1 MIGRVYMLI
10 KKFFFL
16 MTTLCAFLI
25 TLSLGAINTSADC
38 KNISPVYTTD
48 SSGTYPT
55 NKWHLTDHNQTDVIN
70 PQGGTSARWDNNAS
84 WSGDPRDTT
93 NSYIKYGTDT
103 SNPDFAIRKY
113 AKETHTPGLYD
124 LYLNVRGNQKQ
135 TIKPIDVV
143 LVVDMSG
150 SMNSSV
156 NGGTDRVG
164 AVRRGI
170 NDFLTTIQNA
180 GLSNY
185 VNVGVVGFS
194 SPGYVGGRYGPGY
207 VKTDLGSVSDSQK
220 NAINA
225 MLSGDFQ
232 GGTFT
237 QQGIR
242 QGAQMLAN
250 DTSSNKKMMILLTD
264 GVPTFS
270 YKVETSSNI
279 NDTVY
284 GDTFNTQRIDEP
296 SDTSEISRPYRTT
309 SGDLIRDTW
318 AATLGEAKIAKNK
331 GEEIHALGIQLTAD
345 RNHLGNH
352 WGDHWGDHWG
362 TYLTA
367 VQIEQ
372 RMKLLASDDSSGNPL
387 YDSAGSATDVTN
399 YLNSQA
405 NDVIKN
411 FNTINNGSIS
421 DPLGSQFNYNSDTA
435 DVKSVGSTPINSD
448 DLPTAKIS
456 NGSLNVSNLN
466 LGKGQEVQIHYQE
479 RINTESN
486 NFVPDKWYQMNGAT
500 TLTPNG
506 DDPSNQVD
514 FGIPSAKA
522 PGTTLTINKVWN
534 MLPNDNNIPDS
545 IDFTVNRGNTT
556 DNNAWTQAT
565 GSLSKTQNWTGT
577 FDKLSHNNSNV
588 YLPKFNDHGQ
598 DFTYNLSEDN
608 VAGFSSSINQVLN
621 NFTITNNELGL
632 AVQKFDSDGNSLTG
646 SQFTLV
652 KDTDNW
658 QATDS
663 SFTPESINGN
673 DNPIPIKPGYYELKE
688 NTAPVGYSLDAST
701 IKFQVTEN
709 GQWLDQ
715 QGTPISNNTLPF
727 SDGFYVNNQNGND
740 ILTYAKHDNIKPFTL
755 TVNKIDKVTNQSVKG
770 AEFQLTNSDTNQ
782 TIQPDES
789 GDTATFTFNNLQP
802 GNYVLSETKAPTDYA
817 PLSSGINFSI
827 DNTGKVTIPD
837 GYDSNSELTAGN
849 SNNTISL
856 TVPDTPTSGQ
866 LPATGG
872 PGITIILVT
881 GLIIMI
887 TTAAGIIF
895 ISRRRWEV

>member
-1 MIGRVYMLI
+1 MIGRAYMLI
-10 KKFFFL
+10 KKFL
-16 MTTLCAFLI
+16 VLI
-25 TLSLGAINTSADC
+25 TTMCVFLVALSFSGVNTHADYT
-38 KNISPVYTTD
+38 NILPTYTTNNN
-48 SSGTYPT
+48 GTYPT
-55 NKWHLTDHNQTDVIN
+55 HSWQSSDSNQTDVIN
-70 PQGGTSARWDNNAS
+70 HQGGTSTGWDNNTG
-84 WSGDPRDTT
+84 WSGDPADTT
-93 NSYIKYGTDT
+93 NSYIKYGTD
-103 SNPDFAIRKY
+103 SNNPDLAIRKY
-113 AKETHTPGLYD
+113 AKETNTPGLYD

-194 SPGYVGGRYGPGY
+194 SPGYVGGRYGY
-207 VKTDLGSVSDSQK
+207 VKTDLGSVSDSHK
-220 NAINA
+220 NAIKA
-225 MLSGDFQ
+225 MLNDDFR

-296 SDTSEISRPYRTT
+296 GTTSKISWPYRTT

-318 AATLGEAKIAKNK
+318 AATLGEAKIAKDKND
-331 GEEIHALGIQLTAD
+331 EIHALGIQLTAD
-345 RNHLGNH
+345 RNY
-352 WGDHWGDHWG
+352 WG

-367 VQIEQ
+367 DQIEQ

-399 YLNSQA
+399 YLKSQA

-577 FDKLSHNNSNV
+577 FGQLIYNNSSV
-588 YLPKFNDHGQ
+588 YLPKFNNQGQ
-598 DFTYNLSEDN
+598 VFTYNLSEDN

-663 SFTPESINGN
+663 SFTPEPINGN

-688 NTAPVGYSLDAST
+688 STAPVGYSLDTST

-715 QGTPISNNTLPF
+715 QGTPISNNTLPS

>member
-1 MIGRVYMLI
+1 MIGRAYMLI
-10 KKFFFL
+10 KKFL
-16 MTTLCAFLI
+16 VLI
-25 TLSLGAINTSADC
+25 TTMCVFLVALSFSGVNTHADYT
-38 KNISPVYTTD
+38 NILPTYTTNNN
-48 SSGTYPT
+48 GTYPT
-55 NKWHLTDHNQTDVIN
+55 HSWQSSDSNQTDVIN
-70 PQGGTSARWDNNAS
+70 HQGGTSTGWDNNTG
-84 WSGDPRDTT
+84 WSGDPTDTT

-113 AKETHTPGLYD
+113 AKETDTPGLYD
-124 LYLNVRGNQKQ
+124 LYLNVRGNQQ
-135 TIKPIDVV
+135 QDIKPIDIV

-207 VKTDLGSVSDSQK
+207 VKTDLGSVSDSHK

-225 MLSGDFQ
+225 MLNDDFR

-237 QQGIR
+237 QQGIH

-296 SDTSEISRPYRTT
+296 GNTSKISWPYRTT

-345 RNHLGNH
+345 GK
-352 WGDHWGDHWG
+352 
-362 TYLTA
+362 YLTA
-367 VQIEQ
+367 DQIEQ

-556 DNNAWTQAT
+556 DNDAWTQAT
-565 GSLSKTQNWTGT
+565 GSLSKIQNWTGT

-608 VAGFSSSINQVLN
+608 VAGFSPSINQVLN

-632 AVQKFDSDGNSLTG
+632 AVQKFDLDGNSLNG
-646 SQFTLV
+646 SKFTLI

-663 SFTPESINGN
+663 SFTPELINGN
-673 DNPIPIKPGYYELKE
+673 DDPIPIKPGYYELKE
-688 NTAPVGYSLDAST
+688 STAPMGYSLDNSIT
-701 IKFQVTEN
+701 KFQVTEN

-715 QGTPISNNTLPF
+715 NGIKISNNILP
-727 SDGFYVNNQNGND
+727 SNDGFYVNNQNGND

-770 AEFQLTNSDTNQ
+770 AEFQLTNSDTHQ
-782 TIQPDES
+782 IIQPDES
-789 GDTATFTFNNLQP
+789 GATATFTFNNLQP
-802 GNYVLSETKAPTDYA
+802 GNYVLNETKAPTDYA
-817 PLSSGINFSI
+817 SLPNGIKFSI
-827 DNTGKVTIPD
+827 DNNGKVTIPD
-837 GYDSNSELTAGN
+837 EYNSDFELTAGN

>member
-1 MIGRVYMLI
+1 
-10 KKFFFL
+10 
-16 MTTLCAFLI
+16 MTAKVARTRHLFAFLLI
-25 TLSLGAINTSADC
+25 LMSMLTGLVASGSSVVTAAA
-38 KNISPVYTTD
+38 NIRPTYQTD
-48 SSGTYPT
+48 ANGTYPT
-55 NKWHLTDHNQTDVIN
+55 NSWQVTGQQNVIN
-70 PQGGTSARWDNNAS
+70 QRGGDQVSGWDNNKR
-84 WSGDPRDTT
+84 WNGDATDTT
-93 NSYIKYGTDT
+93 NSYLKFGDPN
-103 SNPDFAIRKY
+103 NPDYQIRKY
-113 AKETHTPGLYD
+113 AKETNTPGLYD
-124 LYLNVRGNQKQ
+124 VYLNVKGNTQQ
-135 TIKPIDVV
+135 NVKPVDIV
-143 LVVDMSG
+143 LVIDMSG
-150 SMNSSV
+150 SMESKN
-156 NGGTDRVG
+156 NGGTDRAG
-164 AVRRGI
+164 AVRTGVE
-170 NDFLTTIQNA
+170 NFLTSIQNS
-180 GLSNY
+180 GLGDY
-185 VNVGVVGFS
+185 VNVGLIGFS
-194 SPGYVGGRYGPGY
+194 SPGYYIGGGNKATESGYISVG
-207 VKTDLGSVSDSQK
+207 LGKAGNTSHQQEIKKALRPNFNGGTYTQIGLREGS
-220 NAINA
+220 A
-225 MLSGDFQ
+225 ML
-232 GGTFT
+232 
-237 QQGIR
+237 
-242 QGAQMLAN
+242 N
-250 DTSSNKKMMILLTD
+250 KDTSGNKKMMILLTD

-270 YKVETSSNI
+270 DKVIKSEWLNGTLYGTNFGFSR
-279 NDTVY
+279 DEP
-284 GDTFNTQRIDEP
+284 GDTAKLGWPYID
-296 SDTSEISRPYRTT
+296 R
-309 SGDLIRDTW
+309 SGHLIYDTW
-318 AATLGEAKIAKNK
+318 PATLGEAKKAKDSGN
-331 GEEIHALGIQLTAD
+331 EVHALGIQLD
-345 RNHLGNH
+345 DD
-352 WGDHWGDHWG
+352 DHYMTKEKIRQNMQLITNSPD
-362 TYLTA
+362 
-367 VQIEQ
+367 
-372 RMKLLASDDSSGNPL
+372 L
-387 YDSAGSATDVTN
+387 YEDADSADAVEA
-399 YLNSQA
+399 YLNNQA
-405 NDVIKN
+405 KDIIKN
-411 FNTINNGSIS
+411 FNTVTDGTITDPIGTQFKYANN
-421 DPLGSQFNYNSDTA
+421 QAT
-435 DVKSVGSTPINSD
+435 VTSVGKQTVPASE
-448 DLPTAKIS
+448 LPSAAIQDGQLTVKHM
-456 NGSLNVSNLN
+456 N
-466 LGKGQEVQIHYQE
+466 LGKDQEVQIHYQE

-506 DDPSNQVD
+506 DDPSNKVD

-522 PGTTLTINKVWN
+522 PGTKLTINKVWN
-534 MLPNDNNIPDS
+534 MLPNDNKIPDS

-588 YLPKFNDHGQ
+588 YLPKFNNHGQ

-632 AVQKFDSDGNSLTG
+632 AVQKFDSGGNSLTG

-688 NTAPVGYSLDAST
+688 STAPVGYSLDAST
-701 IKFQVTEN
+701 SKFQVTEN

-715 QGTPISNNTLPF
+715 QGTPIRNNTLPS

-827 DNTGKVTIPD
+827 DNTGKVTMPD

>member
-1 MIGRVYMLI
+1 M
-10 KKFFFL
+10 
-16 MTTLCAFLI
+16 
-25 TLSLGAINTSADC
+25 
-38 KNISPVYTTD
+38 
-48 SSGTYPT
+48 
-55 NKWHLTDHNQTDVIN
+55 
-70 PQGGTSARWDNNAS
+70 
-84 WSGDPRDTT
+84 
-93 NSYIKYGTDT
+93 
-103 SNPDFAIRKY
+103 
-113 AKETHTPGLYD
+113 
-124 LYLNVRGNQKQ
+124 YLNVRGNQKQ

-150 SMNSSV
+150 SMESNRW
-156 NGGTDRVG
+156 GTNRAG
-164 AVRRGI
+164 AVRTGVK
-170 NDFLTTIQNA
+170 NFLTSIQNA
-180 GLSNY
+180 GLGNY
-185 VNVGVVGFS
+185 VNVGLIGFS
-194 SPGYVGGRYGPGY
+194 SPSYSYFRDNPGY
-207 VKTDLGSVSDSQK
+207 ISVGLGKAGNTRHQQ
-220 NAINA
+220 AINNALSPTFHGGTYTQLGLRKGSA
-225 MLSGDFQ
+225 MLN
-232 GGTFT
+232 
-237 QQGIR
+237 
-242 QGAQMLAN
+242 A
-250 DTSSNKKMMILLTD
+250 DTSGNKKMMILLTD
-264 GVPTFS
+264 GVPTVS
-270 YKVETSSNI
+270 NKVINSEWIQGTLYGTNFGSS
-279 NDTVY
+279 
-284 GDTFNTQRIDEP
+284 RDEP
-296 SDTSEISRPYRTT
+296 GYTARLQWPYTDS
-309 SGDLIRDTW
+309 SGHYIYDTW
-318 AATLGEAKIAKNK
+318 PATLGEAKIAKDSGN
-331 GEEIHALGIQLTAD
+331 EVHALGIQLAD
-345 RNHLGNH
+345 D
-352 WGDHWGDHWG
+352 DHYM
-362 TYLTA
+362 TKEEIRQNMQLIT
-367 VQIEQ
+367 
-372 RMKLLASDDSSGNPL
+372 SSPDL
-387 YDSAGSATDVTN
+387 YEDADSADAVEA
-399 YLNSQA
+399 YLNNQA
-405 NDVIKN
+405 KDIIKN
-411 FNTINNGSIS
+411 FNTVTDGTITDPIGKQFQYANN
-421 DPLGSQFNYNSDTA
+421 QAT
-435 DVKSVGSTPINSD
+435 VTSVGKQTVPARE
-448 DLPTAKIS
+448 LPSAAIQDGQLT
-456 NGSLNVSNLN
+456 VSHMN
-466 LGKGQEVQIHYQE
+466 LGKDQEVQIHYQE

-565 GSLSKTQNWTGT
+565 GSLSKIQNWTGT

-608 VAGFSSSINQVLN
+608 VAGFSPSINQVLN

-632 AVQKFDSDGNSLTG
+632 AVQKFDLDGNSLNG
-646 SQFTLV
+646 SKFTLI

-715 QGTPISNNTLPF
+715 QGTPISNNTLPS
-727 SDGFYVNNQNGND
+727 SDGFYVNKQNGND

>member
-1 MIGRVYMLI
+1 MLI

-25 TLSLGAINTSADC
+25 TLSLGGINTSADY

-55 NKWHLTDHNQTDVIN
+55 NNWHLTDHNQTDVIN
-70 PQGGTSARWDNNAS
+70 PRGGTSASWDNNTS

-150 SMNSSV
+150 SMESNRW
-156 NGGTDRVG
+156 GTNRAG
-164 AVRRGI
+164 AVRTGVK
-170 NDFLTTIQNA
+170 NFLTSIQNA
-180 GLSNY
+180 GLGNY
-185 VNVGVVGFS
+185 VNVGLIGFS
-194 SPGYVGGRYGPGY
+194 SPSYSYFRRNPGY
-207 VKTDLGSVSDSQK
+207 ISVGLGKAGDTSHQQ
-220 NAINA
+220 AINNALSPTFHGGTYTQLGLRKGSA
-225 MLSGDFQ
+225 MLN
-232 GGTFT
+232 
-237 QQGIR
+237 
-242 QGAQMLAN
+242 A
-250 DTSSNKKMMILLTD
+250 DTSGNKKMMILLTD

-270 YKVETSSNI
+270 NEVINSEWIKGTLYGTKFGSS
-279 NDTVY
+279 
-284 GDTFNTQRIDEP
+284 RDEP
-296 SDTSEISRPYRTT
+296 GHTARLPWRYTYTDS
-309 SGDLIRDTW
+309 SGHYIHDTW
-318 AATLGEAKIAKNK
+318 PATLGEAKIAKDSGN
-331 GEEIHALGIQLTAD
+331 EVHALGIQLAD
-345 RNHLGNH
+345 D
-352 WGDHWGDHWG
+352 DHYM
-362 TYLTA
+362 TKEEIRQNMQLIT
-367 VQIEQ
+367 
-372 RMKLLASDDSSGNPL
+372 SSPDL
-387 YDSAGSATDVTN
+387 YEDADSADAVEA
-399 YLNSQA
+399 YLNNQA
-405 NDVIKN
+405 KDIIKN
-411 FNTINNGSIS
+411 FNTVTDGTITDPIGTQFQYANN
-421 DPLGSQFNYNSDTA
+421 QAT
-435 DVKSVGSTPINSD
+435 VTSVGKQTVPARE
-448 DLPTAKIS
+448 LPSAAIQDGQLTV
-456 NGSLNVSNLN
+456 NHMN
-466 LGKGQEVQIHYQE
+466 LGKDQEVQIHYQE

-565 GSLSKTQNWTGT
+565 GSLSKIQNWTGT
-577 FDKLSHNNSNV
+577 FDKLSHNNLNV

-608 VAGFSSSINQVLN
+608 VAGFSPSINQVLN

-632 AVQKFDSDGNSLTG
+632 AVQKFDLDGNSLNG
-646 SQFTLV
+646 SKFTLI

-663 SFTPESINGN
+663 SFTPELINGN
-673 DNPIPIKPGYYELKE
+673 DDPIPIKPGYYELKE
-688 NTAPVGYSLDAST
+688 STAPMGYSLDNSIT
-701 IKFQVTEN
+701 KFQVTEN

-715 QGTPISNNTLPF
+715 NGIKISNNILP
-727 SDGFYVNNQNGND
+727 SNDGFYVNNQNGND

-755 TVNKIDKVTNQSVKG
+755 KVNKIDKVTNQSVKG

>member
-1 MIGRVYMLI
+1 MLI
-10 KKFFFL
+10 KKFL
-16 MTTLCAFLI
+16 VLI
-25 TLSLGAINTSADC
+25 TTMCVFLVALSFTGVNTHADYT
-38 KNISPVYTTD
+38 NILPTYTTNNN
-48 SSGTYPT
+48 GTYPT
-55 NKWHLTDHNQTDVIN
+55 HSWQSSDSNQTDVIN
-70 PQGGTSARWDNNAS
+70 HQGGTSTGWDNNTG
-84 WSGDPRDTT
+84 WSGDPADTT
-93 NSYIKYGTDT
+93 NSYIKYGTD
-103 SNPDFAIRKY
+103 SNNPDLAIRKY
-113 AKETHTPGLYD
+113 AKETNTPGLYD

-150 SMNSSV
+150 SMNSLV

-207 VKTDLGSVSDSQK
+207 VKTDLGSVSHSHT
-220 NAINA
+220 NAINN
-225 MLSGDFQ
+225 MLKGDFK

-296 SDTSEISRPYRTT
+296 GTTSKISWPYRTT

-318 AATLGEAKIAKNK
+318 AATLGEAKIAKDKND
-331 GEEIHALGIQLTAD
+331 EIHALGIQLTAD
-345 RNHLGNH
+345 GTYFRTYFR
-352 WGDHWGDHWG
+352 

-367 VQIEQ
+367 DQIEQ

-399 YLNSQA
+399 YLKSQA

-577 FDKLSHNNSNV
+577 FGQLIYNNSSV
-588 YLPKFNDHGQ
+588 YLPKFNNQGQ

-688 NTAPVGYSLDAST
+688 STAPVGYSLDAST

-715 QGTPISNNTLPF
+715 QGTPISNNTLPS

>member
-1 MIGRVYMLI
+1 
-10 KKFFFL
+10 
-16 MTTLCAFLI
+16 MTRMTAKVARTGHLFAFLLI
-25 TLSLGAINTSADC
+25 LMSMLTGLVTSGSSVVTAAA
-38 KNISPVYTTD
+38 NIRPTYQTD
-48 SSGTYPT
+48 ANGTYPT
-55 NKWHLTDHNQTDVIN
+55 NSWQVTGQQNVIN
-70 PQGGTSARWDNNAS
+70 QRGGDQVSGWDNNTIWNGNAT
-84 WSGDPRDTT
+84 DTT
-93 NSYIKYGTDT
+93 NSYLKFGDPN
-103 SNPDFAIRKY
+103 NPDYQIRKY
-113 AKETHTPGLYD
+113 AKETNTPGLYD
-124 LYLNVRGNQKQ
+124 VYLNVKGNTRQNV
-135 TIKPIDVV
+135 KPVDIV

-150 SMNSSV
+150 SMESNSS
-156 NGGTDRVG
+156 GTNRAG
-164 AVRRGI
+164 AVRTGVK
-170 NDFLTTIQNA
+170 NFLTSIRNA
-180 GLSNY
+180 GLGDY
-185 VNVGVVGFS
+185 VNVGLIGFS
-194 SPGYVGGRYGPGY
+194 SPGYIGGGDKTTGPGY
-207 VKTDLGSVSDSQK
+207 IRVGLGKAGNTSQQQ
-220 NAINA
+220 AINGALSQRFMGGTYTQIGLRQGSA
-225 MLSGDFQ
+225 MLN
-232 GGTFT
+232 
-237 QQGIR
+237 
-242 QGAQMLAN
+242 A
-250 DTSSNKKMMILLTD
+250 DTSGNKKMMILLTD

-270 YKVETSSNI
+270 NKVINSESINGTLYGTNFGSSR
-279 NDTVY
+279 DEP
-284 GDTFNTQRIDEP
+284 GDTAQLL
-296 SDTSEISRPYRTT
+296 RPYTDS
-309 SGDLIRDTW
+309 SGHRIYDTW
-318 AATLGEAKIAKNK
+318 PATLGEAKKAKDSGN
-331 GEEIHALGIQLTAD
+331 EVHALGIQLAD
-345 RNHLGNH
+345 DGNYM
-352 WGDHWGDHWG
+352 
-362 TYLTA
+362 TKEKIRQNMQLITNS
-367 VQIEQ
+367 
-372 RMKLLASDDSSGNPL
+372 SDL
-387 YDSAGSATDVTN
+387 YEDADSADAVEA
-399 YLNSQA
+399 YLNNQA
-405 NDVIKN
+405 KDIIEN
-411 FNTINNGSIS
+411 FDTVADGTITDPIGTQFQYANN
-421 DPLGSQFNYNSDTA
+421 QAT
-435 DVKSVGSTPINSD
+435 VTSVGKQTVPASE
-448 DLPTAKIS
+448 LPSAAIQDGQLTV
-456 NGSLNVSNLN
+456 NHMN
-466 LGKGQEVQIHYQE
+466 LGQDQEVQIHYQE

-506 DDPSNQVD
+506 DDPSNKVD

-522 PGTTLTINKVWN
+522 PGTKLTINKVWN
-534 MLPNDNNIPDS
+534 MLPNDNKIPDS

-588 YLPKFNDHGQ
+588 YLPKFNNHGQ

-608 VAGFSSSINQVLN
+608 VAGFSSSISQVLN

-632 AVQKFDSDGNSLTG
+632 AVQKFDSGGNSLTG

-688 NTAPVGYSLDAST
+688 STAPVGYSLDAST

-715 QGTPISNNTLPF
+715 QGTPISNNTLPS
-727 SDGFYVNNQNGND
+727 SDGFYVNNRNGND

-755 TVNKIDKVTNQSVKG
+755 TVNKIDKVTNQSIKG

>member
-1 MIGRVYMLI
+1 MLI

-25 TLSLGAINTSADC
+25 TLSLGGINTSADY

-55 NKWHLTDHNQTDVIN
+55 NNWHLTDHNQTDVIN
-70 PQGGTSARWDNNAS
+70 HQGGTSTGWDNNTG
-84 WSGDPRDTT
+84 WRGDPRDTT

-124 LYLNVRGNQKQ
+124 LYLNVRGNQQ
-135 TIKPIDVV
+135 QDIKPIDIV

-150 SMNSSV
+150 SMESNSS
-156 NGGTDRVG
+156 GTNRAG
-164 AVRRGI
+164 AVRTGVK
-170 NDFLTTIQNA
+170 NFLTSIQNA
-180 GLSNY
+180 GLGNY
-185 VNVGVVGFS
+185 VNVGLIGFS
-194 SPGYVGGRYGPGY
+194 SPGYIGGGNKTTGPGY
-207 VKTDLGSVSDSQK
+207 IRVGLGKAGNTTQQQ
-220 NAINA
+220 AINGALSPRFQGATYTQIGLRQGSA
-225 MLSGDFQ
+225 MLN
-232 GGTFT
+232 
-237 QQGIR
+237 
-242 QGAQMLAN
+242 A
-250 DTSSNKKMMILLTD
+250 DTSGNKKMMILLTD

-270 YKVETSSNI
+270 NKVI
-279 NDTVY
+279 NSEWINGTLYGTNFESRRDEP
-284 GDTFNTQRIDEP
+284 GDTARLRWSYPD
-296 SDTSEISRPYRTT
+296 S
-309 SGDLIRDTW
+309 SGHYIHDTW
-318 AATLGEAKIAKNK
+318 PATLGEAKIAKDSGN
-331 GEEIHALGIQLTAD
+331 EVHALGIQLAD
-345 RNHLGNH
+345 D
-352 WGDHWGDHWG
+352 DHYM
-362 TYLTA
+362 TKEEIRQNMQLIT
-367 VQIEQ
+367 
-372 RMKLLASDDSSGNPL
+372 SSPDL
-387 YDSAGSATDVTN
+387 YEDADSADAVEA
-399 YLNSQA
+399 YLNNQA
-405 NDVIKN
+405 KDIIKN
-411 FNTINNGSIS
+411 FNTVTDGTITDPIGTQFQYANN
-421 DPLGSQFNYNSDTA
+421 QAT
-435 DVKSVGSTPINSD
+435 VTSVGKQTVPARE
-448 DLPTAKIS
+448 LPSAAIQDGQLTV
-456 NGSLNVSNLN
+456 NHMN
-466 LGKGQEVQIHYQE
+466 LGKDQEVQIHYQE

-522 PGTTLTINKVWN
+522 PGTTLNINKVWN

-565 GSLSKTQNWTGT
+565 GSLSKIQNWTGT

-608 VAGFSSSINQVLN
+608 VAGFSPSINQVLN

-632 AVQKFDSDGNSLTG
+632 AVQKFDLDGNSLNG
-646 SQFTLV
+646 SKFTLI

-663 SFTPESINGN
+663 SFTPELINGN
-673 DNPIPIKPGYYELKE
+673 DDPIPIKPGYYELKE
-688 NTAPVGYSLDAST
+688 STAPMGYSLDNSIT
-701 IKFQVTEN
+701 KFQVTEN

-715 QGTPISNNTLPF
+715 NGIKISNNILP
-727 SDGFYVNNQNGND
+727 SNDGFYVNNQNGND

-755 TVNKIDKVTNQSVKG
+755 KVNKIDKVTNQSVKG

-895 ISRRRWEV
+895 ISRHRWEV

>member
-1 MIGRVYMLI
+1 
-10 KKFFFL
+10 
-16 MTTLCAFLI
+16 MTTLCAFLV
-25 TLSLGAINTSADC
+25 TLSLGAINTSADY

-55 NKWHLTDHNQTDVIN
+55 NNWHLTDHNQTDVIN
-70 PQGGTSARWDNNAS
+70 PQGGTSANWDNNTS
-84 WSGDPRDTT
+84 WSGDPTDTT

-103 SNPDFAIRKY
+103 SNPDLDIRKY
-113 AKETHTPGLYD
+113 AKETNTPGLYD

-150 SMNSSV
+150 SMESNRWGM
-156 NGGTDRVG
+156 NRAG
-164 AVRRGI
+164 AVRTGVK
-170 NDFLTTIQNA
+170 NFLTSIQNA
-180 GLSNY
+180 GLGNY
-185 VNVGVVGFS
+185 VNVGLIGFS
-194 SPGYVGGRYGPGY
+194 SPGYIGGKSGY
-207 VKTDLGSVSDSQK
+207 ISVKLGKAGNASQQQ
-220 NAINA
+220 AINGALSPRFHGGTYTQIGLRQGSA
-225 MLSGDFQ
+225 MLN
-232 GGTFT
+232 
-237 QQGIR
+237 
-242 QGAQMLAN
+242 A
-250 DTSSNKKMMILLTD
+250 DTSGNKKMMILLTD

-270 YKVETSSNI
+270 NKVI
-279 NDTVY
+279 NSEWINGTLY
-284 GDTFNTQRIDEP
+284 GTNFGSRRDEP
-296 SDTSEISRPYRTT
+296 GNTARLRWPYIDS
-309 SGDLIRDTW
+309 SGHHIYDTW
-318 AATLGEAKIAKNK
+318 PATLGEAKIAKDSGN
-331 GEEIHALGIQLTAD
+331 EVHALGIQLG
-345 RNHLGNH
+345 H
-352 WGDHWGDHWG
+352 
-362 TYLTA
+362 
-367 VQIEQ
+367 
-372 RMKLLASDDSSGNPL
+372 DDDYMTKEKIRQNMQLITNSPDL
-387 YDSAGSATDVTN
+387 YEDADSADAVEA
-399 YLNSQA
+399 YLNNQA
-405 NDVIKN
+405 KDIIKS
-411 FNTINNGSIS
+411 FNTVTDGTITDPIGTQFQYANN
-421 DPLGSQFNYNSDTA
+421 QAT
-435 DVKSVGSTPINSD
+435 VTSVGKQTVPASE
-448 DLPTAKIS
+448 LPSAAIQDGQLTV
-456 NGSLNVSNLN
+456 NHMN
-466 LGKGQEVQIHYQE
+466 LGKDQEVQIHYQE

>member
-1 MIGRVYMLI
+1 MLI

-25 TLSLGAINTSADC
+25 TLSLGGINTKADY

-55 NKWHLTDHNQTDVIN
+55 NNWHLTDHNQTDVIN
-70 PQGGTSARWDNNAS
+70 PQGGTSANWDNNTS
-84 WSGDPRDTT
+84 WSGDPTDTT

-103 SNPDFAIRKY
+103 SNPDLDIRKY
-113 AKETHTPGLYD
+113 AKETNTPGLYD

-150 SMNSSV
+150 SMESNRWGM
-156 NGGTDRVG
+156 NRAG
-164 AVRRGI
+164 AVRTGVK
-170 NDFLTTIQNA
+170 NFLTSIQNA
-180 GLSNY
+180 GLGNY
-185 VNVGVVGFS
+185 VNVGLIGFS
-194 SPGYVGGRYGPGY
+194 SPGYIGGESGY
-207 VKTDLGSVSDSQK
+207 ISVKLGKAGNASQQQ
-220 NAINA
+220 AINGALSPRFHGGTYTQIGLRQGSA
-225 MLSGDFQ
+225 MLN
-232 GGTFT
+232 
-237 QQGIR
+237 
-242 QGAQMLAN
+242 A
-250 DTSSNKKMMILLTD
+250 DTSGNKKMMILLTD

-270 YKVETSSNI
+270 NKVI
-279 NDTVY
+279 NSEWINGTLY
-284 GDTFNTQRIDEP
+284 GTNFGSRRDEP
-296 SDTSEISRPYRTT
+296 GNTARLRWPYIDS
-309 SGDLIRDTW
+309 SGHHIYDTW
-318 AATLGEAKIAKNK
+318 PATLGEAKIAKDSGN
-331 GEEIHALGIQLTAD
+331 EVHALGIQLGHD
-345 RNHLGNH
+345 
-352 WGDHWGDHWG
+352 DHYMTKEKIRQNMQLITNSPD
-362 TYLTA
+362 
-367 VQIEQ
+367 
-372 RMKLLASDDSSGNPL
+372 L
-387 YDSAGSATDVTN
+387 YEDADSADAVEA
-399 YLNSQA
+399 YLNNQA
-405 NDVIKN
+405 KDIIKS
-411 FNTINNGSIS
+411 FNTVTDGTITDPIGTQFQYANN
-421 DPLGSQFNYNSDTA
+421 QAT
-435 DVKSVGSTPINSD
+435 VTSVGKQTVPASE
-448 DLPTAKIS
+448 LPSAAIQDGQLTV
-456 NGSLNVSNLN
+456 NHMN
-466 LGKGQEVQIHYQE
+466 LGKDQEVQIHYQE

-740 ILTYAKHDNIKPFTL
+740 ILTYVKHDNIKPFTL

>member
-1 MIGRVYMLI
+1 MIWRVYMLI

-25 TLSLGAINTSADC
+25 TLSLGGINTSADY

-55 NKWHLTDHNQTDVIN
+55 NNWHLTDHNQTDVIN
-70 PQGGTSARWDNNAS
+70 HQGGTSTGWDNNTG
-84 WSGDPRDTT
+84 WRGDPRDTT

-124 LYLNVRGNQKQ
+124 LYLNVRGNQQ
-135 TIKPIDVV
+135 QDIKPIDIV

-150 SMNSSV
+150 SMESNSS
-156 NGGTDRVG
+156 GTNRAG
-164 AVRRGI
+164 AVRTGVK
-170 NDFLTTIQNA
+170 NFLTSIQNA
-180 GLSNY
+180 GLGNY
-185 VNVGVVGFS
+185 VNVGLIGFS
-194 SPGYVGGRYGPGY
+194 SPGYIGGGNKTTGPGY
-207 VKTDLGSVSDSQK
+207 IRVGLGKAGNTTQQQ
-220 NAINA
+220 AINGALSPRFQGATYTQIGLRQGSA
-225 MLSGDFQ
+225 MLN
-232 GGTFT
+232 
-237 QQGIR
+237 
-242 QGAQMLAN
+242 A
-250 DTSSNKKMMILLTD
+250 DTSGNKKMMILLTD

-270 YKVETSSNI
+270 NKVI
-279 NDTVY
+279 NSEWINGTLYGTNFESRRDEP
-284 GDTFNTQRIDEP
+284 GDTARLRWSYPD
-296 SDTSEISRPYRTT
+296 S
-309 SGDLIRDTW
+309 SGHYIHDTW
-318 AATLGEAKIAKNK
+318 PATLGEAKIAKDSGN
-331 GEEIHALGIQLTAD
+331 EVHALGIQLAD
-345 RNHLGNH
+345 D
-352 WGDHWGDHWG
+352 DHYM
-362 TYLTA
+362 TKEEIRQNMQLIT
-367 VQIEQ
+367 
-372 RMKLLASDDSSGNPL
+372 SSPDL
-387 YDSAGSATDVTN
+387 YEDADSADAVEA
-399 YLNSQA
+399 YLNNQA
-405 NDVIKN
+405 KDIIKN
-411 FNTINNGSIS
+411 FNTVTDGTITDPIGTQFQYANN
-421 DPLGSQFNYNSDTA
+421 QAT
-435 DVKSVGSTPINSD
+435 VTSVGKQTVPARE
-448 DLPTAKIS
+448 LPSAAIQDGQLTV
-456 NGSLNVSNLN
+456 NHMN
-466 LGKGQEVQIHYQE
+466 LGKDQEVQIHYQE

-565 GSLSKTQNWTGT
+565 GSLSKIQNWTGT

-608 VAGFSSSINQVLN
+608 VAGFSPSINQVLN

-632 AVQKFDSDGNSLTG
+632 AVQKFDLDGNSLNG
-646 SQFTLV
+646 SKFTLI

-663 SFTPESINGN
+663 SFTPELINGN
-673 DNPIPIKPGYYELKE
+673 DDPIPIKPGYYELKE
-688 NTAPVGYSLDAST
+688 STAPMGYSLDNSIT
-701 IKFQVTEN
+701 KFQVTEN

-715 QGTPISNNTLPF
+715 NGIKISNNILP
-727 SDGFYVNNQNGND
+727 SNDGFYVNNQNGND

-755 TVNKIDKVTNQSVKG
+755 KVNKIDKVTNQSVKG

>member
-1 MIGRVYMLI
+1 MIGRAYMLI
-10 KKFFFL
+10 KKFL
-16 MTTLCAFLI
+16 VLI
-25 TLSLGAINTSADC
+25 TTMCVFLVALSFTGVNTHADYT
-38 KNISPVYTTD
+38 NILPTYTTNNN
-48 SSGTYPT
+48 GTYPT
-55 NKWHLTDHNQTDVIN
+55 HSWQSSDSNQTDVIN
-70 PQGGTSARWDNNAS
+70 HQGGTSTGWDNNTG
-84 WSGDPRDTT
+84 WSGDPADTT
-93 NSYIKYGTDT
+93 NSYIKYGTD
-103 SNPDFAIRKY
+103 SNNPDLAIRKY
-113 AKETHTPGLYD
+113 AKETNTPGLYD

-150 SMNSSV
+150 SMNSLV

-207 VKTDLGSVSDSQK
+207 VKTDLGSVSHSHT
-220 NAINA
+220 NAINN
-225 MLSGDFQ
+225 MLKGDFK

-296 SDTSEISRPYRTT
+296 GTTSKISWPYRTT

-318 AATLGEAKIAKNK
+318 AATLGEAKIAKDKND
-331 GEEIHALGIQLTAD
+331 EIHALGIQLTAD
-345 RNHLGNH
+345 GTYFR
-352 WGDHWGDHWG
+352 

-367 VQIEQ
+367 DQIEQ

-399 YLNSQA
+399 YLKSQA

-577 FDKLSHNNSNV
+577 FGQLIYNNSSV
-588 YLPKFNDHGQ
+588 YLPKFNNQGQ

-688 NTAPVGYSLDAST
+688 STAPVGYSLDAST

-715 QGTPISNNTLPF
+715 QGTPISNNTLPS

>member
-1 MIGRVYMLI
+1 
-10 KKFFFL
+10 

-25 TLSLGAINTSADC
+25 TLSLGGINTKADY

-55 NKWHLTDHNQTDVIN
+55 NNWHLTDHNQTDVIN
-70 PQGGTSARWDNNAS
+70 PQGGTSASWDNNTS
-84 WSGDPRDTT
+84 WSGDPTDTT

-103 SNPDFAIRKY
+103 SNPDLDIRKY
-113 AKETHTPGLYD
+113 AKETNTPGLYD

-150 SMNSSV
+150 SMESNSW
-156 NGGTDRVG
+156 GTNRAG
-164 AVRRGI
+164 AVRTGVK
-170 NDFLTTIQNA
+170 NFLTSIQNA
-180 GLSNY
+180 GLGNY
-185 VNVGVVGFS
+185 VNVGLIGFS
-194 SPGYVGGRYGPGY
+194 SPGYIGGESGY
-207 VKTDLGSVSDSQK
+207 ISVKLGKAGNASQQQ
-220 NAINA
+220 AINGALSPRFHGGTYTQIGLRQGSA
-225 MLSGDFQ
+225 MLN
-232 GGTFT
+232 
-237 QQGIR
+237 
-242 QGAQMLAN
+242 A
-250 DTSSNKKMMILLTD
+250 DTSGNKKMMILLTD

-270 YKVETSSNI
+270 DKVI
-279 NDTVY
+279 NSEWINGTLY
-284 GDTFNTQRIDEP
+284 GTNFGSRRDEP
-296 SDTSEISRPYRTT
+296 GNTARLRWPYIDS
-309 SGDLIRDTW
+309 SGHHIYDTW
-318 AATLGEAKIAKNK
+318 PATLGEAKIAKDSGN
-331 GEEIHALGIQLTAD
+331 EVHALGIQLAD
-345 RNHLGNH
+345 
-352 WGDHWGDHWG
+352 
-362 TYLTA
+362 
-367 VQIEQ
+367 
-372 RMKLLASDDSSGNPL
+372 DDYYMTKEKIRQNMQLITNSPDL
-387 YDSAGSATDVTN
+387 YEDADSADAVEA
-399 YLNSQA
+399 YLNNQA
-405 NDVIKN
+405 KDIIKS
-411 FNTINNGSIS
+411 FNTVTDGTITDPIGTQFQYANN
-421 DPLGSQFNYNSDTA
+421 QAT
-435 DVKSVGSTPINSD
+435 VTSVGKQTVPASE
-448 DLPTAKIS
+448 LPSAAIQDGQLTV
-456 NGSLNVSNLN
+456 NHMN
-466 LGKGQEVQIHYQE
+466 LGKDQEVQIHYQE